1 MATYMKYVVTAI
13 SRLTGQRVIISSP
26 KDKGVAE
33 KMMERQ
39 NRKNHGRGQ
48 CLYRKLRVE
57 PAESEQMLPFA
68 SE

>member
-1 MATYMKYVVTAI
+1 MKWIVTAI
-13 SRLTGQRVIISSP
+13 CRLTDERVIISNPCS
-26 KDKGVAE
+26 KETAE
-33 KMMERQ
+33 YLMERQ

-57 PAESEQMLPFA
+57 PAESEQQLPFV

>member
-1 MATYMKYVVTAI
+1 MKWIVTAI
-13 SRLTGQRVIISSP
+13 CRLTDERVIISNPCS
-26 KDKGVAE
+26 KETAE
-33 KMMERQ
+33 YLMERQ

-57 PAESEQMLPFA
+57 PAENEQLLPFV

>member
-1 MATYMKYVVTAI
+1 MKYVVTAI
-13 SRLTGQRVIISSP
+13 SRLTGERVIISSP
-26 KDKGVAE
+26 WDKDTAE

-39 NRKNHGRGQ
+39 NRANHGRGQ

-57 PAESEQMLPFA
+57 VADSEQLLPFA

>member
-1 MATYMKYVVTAI
+1 MKYVVTAI
-13 SRLTGQRVIISSP
+13 SRLTGERVIINNPWS
-26 KDKGVAE
+26 KDTAE

-39 NRKNHGRGQ
+39 NRANHGRGQ
-48 CLYRKLRVE
+48 CLYRKLRIG